1 MKIHKFTEIFLQL
14 YFKILSQNKNLK
26 KLPYSKRIYSN
37 FKKAYEQA
45 SKFETEEY
53 LFWKP
58 LSAQTSFEAFLTW
71 LVTPSNLPKDD
82 NLKKNNHWQPYWE
95 ICSPCQVPYS
105 IVSKIE
111 SIHEESHVILSK
123 LTTREI
129 GKFPGAYGTTKFDN
143 NEYLNKLRELYRNVP
158 REIMDK
164 IYEKYEI
171 DFDLFNYEK
180 I

>member
-1 MKIHKFTEIFLQL
+1 MSEDFLKTKGL
-14 YFKILSQNKNLK
+14 YT
-26 KLPYSKRIYSN
+26 KLGCG
-37 FKKAYEQA
+37 
-45 SKFETEEY
+45 
-53 LFWKP
+53 
-58 LSAQTSFEAFLTW
+58 
-71 LVTPSNLPKDD
+71 LVF
-82 NLKKNNHWQPYWE
+82 Y
-95 ICSPCQVPYS
+95 VPYS
-105 IVSKIE
+105 IISKIE

-123 LTTREI
+123 LTNREI

-143 NEYLNKLRELYRNVP
+143 NEYLNKLRELYSNVP